1 MRAFLPLLLLASAF
15 ALAPLETCTREKGED
30 GSYLVLFYPDQAPKW
45 EFEQID
51 VAQAWAT
58 KTIGGGNVTNAWNF
72 GEGEFKGFA
81 AYLTPA
87 ELMAVR
93 SLPEVMHV
101 EESCIFRIPAGE
113 VSEGISDEAN
123 RTMPGAEPGLPG
135 WGQHRSDQKSAG
147 YSTGIAFNPGAYGGL
162 GASGCNRLMV
172 YVLDTGCLATHQQ
185 FGGRVTLGPSY
196 ISGQSTTDGNGHG
209 THCTGTIIGSLD
221 NTWSAG
227 YCLGRSTAVKVLSN
241 AGSGS
246 TQGIVDGLNWVIN
259 NRNGANLNIISM
271 SLGGGASTALDNGV
285 VSTNNNNILTVV
297 AAGNDNANAAN
308 TSPCRSSGAL
318 CVASIDSANAF
329 SSFSNYGSVV
339 YVGAPGSS
347 IKSAW
352 YTSNT
357 AYNTI
362 SGTSMATPAMAGMC
376 ALYGIKNGLSTLNA
390 AQMKSAINSFGTK
403 NAITNYGAKTL
414 AGGNVIG
421 YDRWA

>member
-1 MRAFLPLLLLASAF
+1 LASAF
-15 ALAPLETCTREKGED
+15 ALAPLETCTREKAED
-30 GSYLVLFYPDQAPKW
+30 NHYLVRFHPDQAPKW
-45 EFEQID
+45 AFEEID

-58 KTIGGGNVTNAWNF
+58 KTIGGGNVTHAWNF

-81 AYLTPA
+81 AFLTP
-87 ELMAVR
+87 EEVMTIR
-93 SLPEVMHV
+93 KLPEILMV
-101 EESCIFRIPAGE
+101 EEDCIFRIPAGE
-113 VSEGISDEAN
+113 ISEGIVEENHTVA
-123 RTMPGAEPGLPG
+123 MAEPGLPG
-135 WGQHRSDQKSAG
+135 WGQQRSDQKSAS
-147 YSTGIAFNPGAYGGL
+147 YSTGVAFNPGSFGTL
-162 GASGCNRLMV
+162 SGCSRLMA
-172 YVLDTGCLATHQQ
+172 YVLDTGCLSTHVQ

-221 NTWSAG
+221 STWSAG

-241 AGSGS
+241 TGSGA
-246 TQGIVDGLNWVIN
+246 TTGIVSGINWVIAN
-259 NRNGANLNIISM
+259 KNSGNLNIISM
-271 SLGGGASTALDNGV
+271 SLGGGASTSLDDAVTSANNNGV
-285 VSTNNNNILTVV
+285 LPVV
-297 AAGNDNANAAN
+297 AAGNDNANAAS

-318 CVASIDSANAF
+318 CIASIQSDNQF

-339 YVGAPGSS
+339 YVAAPGSS

-376 ALYGIKNGLSTLNA
+376 GLYGIKNGLSTLSTA
-390 AQMKSAINSFGTK
+390 GMKSAINSFGTK
-403 NAITNYGAKTL
+403 NAIVGYGSKTL

-421 YDRWA
+421 YAKWA